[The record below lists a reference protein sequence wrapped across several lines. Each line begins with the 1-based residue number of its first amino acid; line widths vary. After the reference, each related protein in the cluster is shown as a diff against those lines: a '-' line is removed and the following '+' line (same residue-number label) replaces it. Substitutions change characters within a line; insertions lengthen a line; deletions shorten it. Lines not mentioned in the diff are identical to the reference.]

1 MEKKEYRQVRELFIC
16 NCSDV
21 EHQIIMSYFN
31 DDSYPYVYCSIHLVP
46 EKNIFKRIRNAVWYI
61 FGHRCAYGDFEEF
74 IFNTEDAD
82 RLQSVVDYLRLVEE
96 KNENRMDN
104 NVGKSHAK

>member
-1 MEKKEYRQVRELFIC
+1 MKKKGNKEVKELFIC
-16 NCSDV
+16 TCSDV

-31 DDSYPYVYCSIHLVP
+31 DDSYPYVYCSIHLAP
-46 EKNIFKRIRNAVWYI
+46 EWNILKRIRNAVRYI

-74 IFNTEDAD
+74 IFKPEDAD
-82 RLQSVVDYLRLVEE
+82 RLQSVVDFLRLVEE

-104 NVGKSHAK
+104 NEGMSHAK

>member
-1 MEKKEYRQVRELFIC
+1 MEKKEDRQVREVFIC

-21 EHQIIMSYFN
+21 EHQIIMSYFH
-31 DDSYPYVYCSIHLVP
+31 DESYPYVYCSIHLAP
-46 EKNIFKRIRNAVWYI
+46 EWNILKRIRNAVRYI

-74 IFNTEDAD
+74 IFKPEDAD
-82 RLQSVVDYLRLVEE
+82 RLQSVVDFLRLVEE

-104 NVGKSHAK
+104 NEGMSHAK